1 MNVKASSLKVRKLR
15 EIKELLNCTVIW
27 ADDEL
32 LDIEIGRAGAA
43 DLMSDIL
50 AFTQPDSL
58 MLTGLVNIQSV
69 RTADIADVKAI
80 IYVRGKIPTPD
91 SIELAKEKKIPLLST
106 NYHMYEACG
115 ILYSNGISG
124 NTNGS

>member
-1 MNVKASSLKVRKLR
+1 MNIVLKLR
-15 EIKELLNCTVIW
+15 EIKEILRCTLIW

-32 LDIEIGRAGAA
+32 LEIEIERAGAA
-43 DLMSDIL
+43 DLMSDVL
-50 AFTQPDSL
+50 AFTRPGSL

-69 RTADIADVKAI
+69 RTADIAEVKAI

-91 SIELAKEKKIPLLST
+91 SIELAKEKRIPLLST

-115 ILYSNGISG
+115 ILYSKGIAG
-124 NTNGS
+124 NTDGS